1 MRWAIFLVAL
11 FAWASANACGTSR
24 WHVKVGEDADAGK
37 VSLNAYRTTIA
48 RLASFKAPPHPSAK
62 PNSRYP
68 SELKTYSISGRL
80 VFIEPEADQD
90 YHLVVRD
97 TAGRTMIVEAPEP
110 ACATKSRFLADIA
123 SVRATID
130 SFFGGPVLTK
140 QVTNNVAMNIM
151 GVGFFDSIHGQTGV
165 APNGIELHPILHI
178 SLRRL

>member
-1 MRWAIFLVAL
+1 MRWVILLAL
-11 FAWASANACGTSR
+11 FALANAHACGTAR
-24 WHVKVGEDADAGK
+24 WSVKVAEDADVAK
-37 VSLNAYRTTIA
+37 VSLNAHRTTIA
-48 RLASFKAPPHPSAK
+48 RLSSLRAPVHPTAR
-62 PNSRYP
+62 PDSRYP
-68 SELKTYSISGRL
+68 GELKTYSISGRL
-80 VFIEPEADQD
+80 VLIEPEADQD

-110 ACATKSRFLADIA
+110 ACAVRSRFLGDIA

-140 QVTNNVAMNIM
+140 QITNNVAVNVM
-151 GVGFFDSIHGQTGV
+151 GIAFFDSIHGQNGV